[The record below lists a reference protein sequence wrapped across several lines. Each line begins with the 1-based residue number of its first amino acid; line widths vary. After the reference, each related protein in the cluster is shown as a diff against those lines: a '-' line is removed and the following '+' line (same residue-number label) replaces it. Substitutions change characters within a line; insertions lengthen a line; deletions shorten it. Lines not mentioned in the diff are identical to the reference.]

1 MKKLRNLNWRN
12 DNGGYVVSL
21 AVALLIAAILLGV
34 YYVAMRPVQNGYMTI
49 YLLDGQGQ
57 AVDYPEVLVSGQN
70 STFTVQVV
78 VENHMGNTTDCQ
90 VLVKTTQDLS
100 SIPVSSS
107 NTTETFT
114 AATQNGDVWKNTA
127 TVTLNEPGYYGV
139 VFELWTSPNKDAQPY
154 QFSGVYCVL
163 NVQVT
168 S

>member
-1 MKKLRNLNWRN
+1 MWL
-12 DNGGYVVSL
+12 
-21 AVALLIAAILLGV
+21 
-34 YYVAMRPVQNGYMTI
+34 VQNGYMTI

-107 NTTETFT
+107 NTTETGGNAEWRRLEEHSHRHPERARLLRGGF
-114 AATQNGDVWKNTA
+114 
-127 TVTLNEPGYYGV
+127 
-139 VFELWTSPNKDAQPY
+139 
-154 QFSGVYCVL
+154 
-163 NVQVT
+163 
-168 S
+168 